1 MDDRYP
7 KQPAWGAQ
15 IQLAVMDSIPHLS
28 FDVDL
33 VVMTEAAYLKSQEMD

>member
-1 MDDRYP
+1 MDDRYS

-33 VVMTEAAYLKSQEMD
+33 VVMTEAAYLKS